1 MSFDKQSS
9 NCFLRS
15 WLTLLFLDQQ
25 CDLLLDPVNGE
36 VHQTGRYLGD
46 RAIYTCGHGW
56 EIVGAEERV
65 CQANGEWSNQE
76 PYCKKRGK
84 RENTYL
90 VLSNV
95 FVGQSVSFGNE
106 IYLCIEGYKKN
117 SAMFRVK

>member
-1 MSFDKQSS
+1 MTTYFYS
-9 NCFLRS
+9 
-15 WLTLLFLDQQ
+15 LDNQ

-65 CQANGEWSNQE
+65 CQEIGEWTDQE

-84 RENTYL
+84 RIEILPCTWGEL
-90 VLSNV
+90 VV
-95 FVGQSVSFGNE
+95 
-106 IYLCIEGYKKN
+106 IYEVIYKVLEYK
-117 SAMFRVK
+117 VLTGK

>member
-1 MSFDKQSS
+1 MTIHFSSLDK
-9 NCFLRS
+9 
-15 WLTLLFLDQQ
+15 Q
-25 CDLLLDPVNGE
+25 CDLLLDPVKGE

-84 RENTYL
+84 RTEKLPY
-90 VLSNV
+90 S
-95 FVGQSVSFGNE
+95 
-106 IYLCIEGYKKN
+106 CKP
-117 SAMFRVK
+117 

>member
-1 MSFDKQSS
+1 MACHLKNILQS
-9 NCFLRS
+9 CCLRS
-15 WLTLLFLDQQ
+15 SFTFFHYFILDNQ

-84 RENTYL
+84 SAYLISSIKTNTYL
-90 VLSNV
+90 TLYRLLNILLIASV
-95 FVGQSVSFGNE
+95 F
-106 IYLCIEGYKKN
+106 L
-117 SAMFRVK
+117 

>member
-1 MSFDKQSS
+1 MTIHFSSLDK
-9 NCFLRS
+9 
-15 WLTLLFLDQQ
+15 Q
-25 CDLLLDPVNGE
+25 CDLLLDPVKGE

-84 RENTYL
+84 RENVHL
-90 VLSNV
+90 VLRKV
-95 FVGQSVSFGNE
+95 DVGQAGSFGNE
-106 IYLCIEGYKKN
+106 FYLCIEDYTKCNIK
-117 SAMFRVK
+117 RVIYIYMAHTVFVT

>member
-1 MSFDKQSS
+1 MTLFYKLSLLS
-9 NCFLRS
+9 NSPFLTFYFGHWIRSTKKFCFLRS
-15 WLTLLFLDQQ
+15 SSTPIFLHLFLISDHQ

-65 CQANGEWSNQE
+65 CQASGEWSNQE

-84 RENTYL
+84 TVKKL
-90 VLSNV
+90 
-95 FVGQSVSFGNE
+95 
-106 IYLCIEGYKKN
+106 EG
-117 SAMFRVK
+117 MTV